1 MKMKMVKVFY
11 NKNQLIGN
19 LSNPTEDEDGM
30 IDYEWN
36 DSNMI
41 DVIKNMGYSDSE
53 EIAKEITTTSSPYD
67 FLEMMRNK
75 MGDEDLDITDLTLD
89 MFKQSVKDEFD
100 FK

>member
-1 MKMKMVKVFY
+1 MVKIFY

-19 LSNPTEDEDGM
+19 LFNPIEDEDGI
-30 IDYEWN
+30 IDYEWDN
-36 DSNMI
+36 SNMI
-41 DVIKNMGYSDSE
+41 NIIKNMGYNDSE
-53 EIAKEITTTSSPYD
+53 EIAKEITTISTPYD
-67 FLEMMRNK
+67 FLEIMRNK